1 MDLGQAGIGSDGP
14 VAVAP
19 HALDQERVAR
29 AKRGDLTAFNQ
40 LVLAY
45 QELAYNVALRLVGDA
60 DLAADVTQ
68 EAFLSAYRH
77 LGQFQSGSFRAWVL
91 RIVTN
96 GSYDALRARK
106 RHPDQSLDDLVEES
120 SFDLPDPAELPEKLS
135 LRREQIEGINVAL
148 QTLPIEQRT
157 VLTLYDI
164 HGLSYEEITA
174 VLDVNLG
181 TVKSRLHRARS
192 RLRDY
197 FLGRPELWQP

>member
-1 MDLGQAGIGSDGP
+1 MDLGRAGIGSDGP
-14 VAVAP
+14 ISDAP
-19 HALDQERVAR
+19 QALDLERVHR

-77 LGQFQSGSFRAWVL
+77 LDQFQSGSFRAWIL

-106 RHPDQSLDDLVEES
+106 RHPDRSLDDLVEES
-120 SFDLPDPAELPEKLS
+120 SFDVPDPGVLPETLT
-135 LRREQIEGINVAL
+135 LRREQIEGINEAL
-148 QTLPIEQRT
+148 QTLPVEQRS

-164 HGLSYEEITA
+164 HGLSYDEITA

-192 RLRDY
+192 RLRDH
-197 FLGRPELWQP
+197 LLRHPELWQP